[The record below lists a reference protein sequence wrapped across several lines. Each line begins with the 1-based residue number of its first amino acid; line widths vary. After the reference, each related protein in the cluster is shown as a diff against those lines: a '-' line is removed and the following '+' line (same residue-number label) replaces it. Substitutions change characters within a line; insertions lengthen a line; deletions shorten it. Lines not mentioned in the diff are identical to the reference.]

1 MQDESVDLASLLN
14 VWASGT
20 GPLYDQLALAIV
32 RLAESGDLVVGT
44 RLPPER
50 ELARS
55 LAVSRTTIISAY
67 AKLQELGWLKR
78 RQGAGTW
85 ISRPWEDPQLVIQAD
100 DGRTSY
106 AVTRVLDA
114 AVAPGPGVI
123 DLATAAFKDGHHLS
137 EVLSELTP
145 QDVVG
150 YGELGGYHPLG
161 IPELRSAVADYL
173 SQRGIPTAL
182 DQVIITTGVQQA
194 VHIIFSVLAPAGRP
208 VAIES
213 PTWNCVLDIL
223 RMLGAVVV
231 PMPVDAGGVELDEIA
246 TRAHSTNIRAVWMTS
261 GYHNPTGAEVLES
274 RVQRAARLTTAAQ
287 IPIVEDISLRDLGL
301 SDREPPPTVAQCAP
315 TAPVIT
321 VGSLSKLLS
330 PALRLGYLRAQRDV
344 IRQLARQK
352 TVWDSGLSLLSQ
364 VVALRLLPHW
374 RALTDERR
382 RTAATN
388 RAIATEA
395 IRRALPDWTFRPPDG
410 GLSLWVSIPDMDPR
424 RFAQL
429 AVRERVE
436 ILPGTIFH
444 WGDVPTSKIRISL
457 ARSREDTDE
466 GIRRLARAWQRS

>member
-1 MQDESVDLASLLN
+1 MQDESADLAGLLN

-32 RLAESGDLVVGT
+32 RLAESGDLVAGT

-50 ELARS
+50 ELAKA

-67 AKLQELGWLKR
+67 AKLQELGWLTR

-85 ISRPWEDPQLVIQAD
+85 ISRPREDPRLLIQAD

-123 DLATAAFKDGHHLS
+123 DLATAAFKDGHHLH
-137 EVLSELTP
+137 EVLSGLTP

-161 IPELRSAVADYL
+161 IPELRAAVADYL
-173 SQRGIPTAL
+173 SHRDIPTTL

-194 VHIIFSVLAPAGRP
+194 VHIVFSVLAPAGHP
-208 VAIES
+208 VAVES

-231 PMPVDAGGVELDEIA
+231 PMPVDEGGVRLDEISA
-246 TRAHSTNIRAVWMTS
+246 RTHSTNIRAVWMTS
-261 GYHNPTGAEVLES
+261 GYHNPTGVEVLEA
-274 RVQRAARLTTAAQ
+274 RVRHAARLTAATQ
-287 IPIVEDISLRDLGL
+287 IPIVEDISVRDLGL
-301 SDREPPPTVAQCAP
+301 GDHEPPPTVAQCAP

-330 PALRLGYLRAQRDV
+330 PALRLGYLRAQPDV
-344 IRQLARQK
+344 VRQLARQK
-352 TVWDSGLSLLSQ
+352 TVWDNGVSLLSQ
-364 VVALRLLPHW
+364 VVALRLLADW
-374 RALTDERR
+374 RSLTDERR
-382 RTAATN
+382 RSSAAN
-388 RAIATEA
+388 CAIATEA
-395 IRRALPDWTFRPPDG
+395 IRRALPDWGFRPPDG
-410 GLSLWVSIPDMDPR
+410 GLSLWVTIPDMDPR

-429 AVRERVE
+429 AIRERVE

-444 WGDVPTSKIRISL
+444 WGELPTSSIRISL
-457 ARSREDTDE
+457 ARSREDTEE
-466 GIRRLARAWQRS
+466 GIRRLVRAWPRN